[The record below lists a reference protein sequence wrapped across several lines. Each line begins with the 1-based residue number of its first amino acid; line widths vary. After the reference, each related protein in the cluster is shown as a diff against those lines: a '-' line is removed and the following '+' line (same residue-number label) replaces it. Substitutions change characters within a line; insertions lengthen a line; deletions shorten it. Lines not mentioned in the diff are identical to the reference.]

1 MVEQRRKIWRLW
13 SRHHPLHHLTAMKR
27 LILNTDTDEFTSY
40 EAIRPDGGEIE
51 GLDPSLEVYT
61 LIEETQPQYDPA
73 DGRYDATQ
81 VIDSVNKTVTY
92 GWEWVPSPPPPVFEP
107 QPDYIGFWDAIVIS
121 DIYAELLRLAMTN
134 LSTNTALTAFIA
146 AFQDAK
152 AGRPNVPAIQA
163 CIFLVLQSAETV
175 LNAEHVG
182 EIQAIMTTF
191 ALSDVY
197 TLVAPSP

>member
-1 MVEQRRKIWRLW
+1 
-13 SRHHPLHHLTAMKR
+13 MKR
-27 LILNTDTDEFTSY
+27 LILNTATDEFTSY

-81 VIDSVNKTVTY
+81 VIDSVNKTVIH
-92 GWEWVPSPPPPVFEP
+92 GWEWVPNPPPPVFEP
-107 QPDYIGFWDAIVIS
+107 QPDYIGFWDAILIS
-121 DIYAELLRLAMTN
+121 DIYAELLSLAMTN

-163 CIFLVLQSAETV
+163 CIFLVLQSAAEV
-175 LNAEHVG
+175 LTSEHLEEVG
-182 EIQAIMTTF
+182 TLMAAF
-191 ALSDVY
+191 GLADSY
-197 TLVAPSP
+197 TLTPPNP